1 MMEKIEQEKS
11 KSKQSKVKKKLEEKL
26 ESITRLE
33 YEEAL
38 INILQAKKKG
48 YQEILDIFTQYQWD
62 KENYYIKYF
71 KKGRII
77 NYTKYRKKK
86 VGFK

>member
-38 INILQAKKKG
+38 INILQVKKKG